1 MTVKS
6 TAIHVAGMPR
16 DEGDESQWPEY
27 EYRSFP
33 FSRRLPHGREKE
45 DTAGAGVFSKR
56 SSMACLRD
64 WKEQRGK
71 EGRGKAGSRGGAKQ
85 EAVGA
90 NGIS

>member
-1 MTVKS
+1 MLRGRGNLVSQVFEAIVTVKS

-45 DTAGAGVFSKR
+45 DTAGAGVFSK
-56 SSMACLRD
+56 
-64 WKEQRGK
+64 
-71 EGRGKAGSRGGAKQ
+71 
-85 EAVGA
+85 
-90 NGIS
+90 